1 MSQTDGT
8 LLQRFIRETSV
19 LFVNFALKPR
29 GYKTNPLS
37 NSFSVENIGCEV
49 RLSFA
54 GLMICIIGPWRKD
67 IP

>member
-1 MSQTDGT
+1 MVLSFKGSYKK
-8 LLQRFIRETSV
+8 LV

-29 GYKTNPLS
+29 GYKLTQVL

-49 RLSFA
+49 HLSFA
-54 GLMICIIGPWRKD
+54 GLMICIIGPLRKD